1 MKTDSRIIISNDKQF
16 YSDSEEIKIH
26 VWFNKQFYSNAI
38 LTVLT
43 PTGKKVDSA
52 VLMTDSDTTETFAM
66 TCGGPAMI
74 ENGYYTI
81 RVECDGAVSESMFE
95 YYNSHKHPYM
105 DWRNFMK

>member
-1 MKTDSRIIISNDKQF
+1 MKTDSRIIISIDKQF
-16 YSDSEEIKIH
+16 YSDDEEIKIH
-26 VWFNKQFYSNAI
+26 VWFNQQFYSNAT

-43 PTGKKVDSA
+43 PTGNTVDSA
-52 VLMTDSDTTETFAM
+52 VLKTDSDTTETFAM
-66 TCGGPAMI
+66 TCGGIRMH
-74 ENGYYTI
+74 EDGYYTI